1 MKFSLVAALVVVL
14 ALAIG
19 SESVSVVKREAPEMD
34 KVTEYLNELSATL
47 TRTTQDLVEKL
58 NAQELAGQAQSMAA
72 KVQEQ
77 LKPLATEIEDKLKP
91 LAESMQAKLKPM
103 ADALQAQIQDLWKAV
118 QEQTKALA
126 APPAQ

>member
-34 KVTEYLNELSATL
+34 KVSQYLQELSASL
-47 TRTTQDLVEKL
+47 TRTTQELVEKL
-58 NAQELAGQAQSMAA
+58 NAQELAGQAQSLVE
-72 KVQEQ
+72 KVQEK
-77 LKPLATEIEDKLKP
+77 LKPLATDIEDKLRP
-91 LAESMQAKLKPM
+91 LATSMQAQLQPL
-103 ADALQAQIQDLWKAV
+103 ADSLQAQIQNLWKTV